1 MDFSQMNEEIIAT
14 AQGYCDTY
22 SIEPSKEFAVLKL
35 YEEVGE
41 FAQAFLIHERM
52 SRPEKFMDE
61 KDSRERMAQ
70 ELADVVGMSLFVAHV
85 LGIDMEKALQKKWT
99 NRV

>member
-14 AQGYCDTY
+14 AQGYCDKY
-22 SIEPSKEFAVLKL
+22 NIEPSKEFAVLKL

-52 SRPEKFMDE
+52 SRSEKFMDE
-61 KDSRERMAQ
+61 NDSRERVAQ
-70 ELADVVGMSLFVAHV
+70 ELADVVGMSLFVART